1 MRKLVLSLLLLMAA
15 VPLSADEGMWLFNR
29 PPLQQLQQRYGFQPT
44 QAWLDHLQKSS
55 VRFNSGGSGSFV
67 SANGLIVTNHHVGLD
82 CLQKISTPEHDYIKD
97 GFEAKTRAA
106 EVKCVDLELNVLM
119 GIEDVTA
126 RVNAAVTPGMAV
138 SEAER
143 ARRAVMNTI
152 EQESLSASGLR
163 SDVVTLFQ
171 GGEYHLYRFKKY
183 TDVRLVFAPE
193 VGIAFFGGDPDNFE
207 YPRYNL
213 DVAFFRAYENGQPVK
228 PSDSLKFSTTGP
240 AEGDLVFVS
249 GHPGST
255 ERLKTVAELQF
266 VRDLRLP
273 FTLMNLRR
281 REVLLRTYAE
291 RSAENA
297 RRALDAIH
305 SVQNS
310 RKALLGQLGGLQD
323 PSVMEA
329 KMRAE
334 QALRERVN
342 ADPQM
347 KAQYAEAWDQIAR
360 LIERQRGDY
369 AERYFLSSGNAFGGD
384 LFAKA
389 RTIVRYVNEVPKPN
403 ADRLR
408 EYRES
413 NLESLRQGLLSAA
426 PIHKDLEIILLADT
440 LANWMEN
447 TPNDPLIKQVLAGKS
462 PRARAA
468 ELVNGTTL
476 DQISAREALL
486 KGGASTVNSSTD
498 PMIQLALLVDP
509 RARELR
515 RTFEEEVQ
523 EPLRQEYAKVAN
535 ATFRASNGNIY
546 PDATFTLRL
555 SFGEVKGYSGNGGPA
570 FPAFTTIAGL
580 YQRATEH
587 QNVAPFDLPK
597 SWIAN
602 KSKVS
607 MSTPFN
613 FVATADIIGGNSGS
627 PVVNRNNEFVGI
639 VFDMNL
645 PSLVYNFA
653 WKEEDTRTVAVHSKG
668 ILESLRNV
676 YGATGLVS
684 ELLGPNT
691 NSAMPASQTSSSS
704 ITDTAETSDAA
715 RTRLVKQ

>member
-1 MRKLVLSLLLLMAA
+1 MRKSLVLSLLLIAVAA

-29 PPLQQLQQRYGFQPT
+29 PPLKQLEQRYGFKPT
-44 QAWLDHLQKSS
+44 QGWLDHLQKSS

-67 SANGLIVTNHHVGLD
+67 SSNGLIVTNHHVGLD

-119 GIEDVTA
+119 SIEDVTS
-126 RVNAAVTPGMAV
+126 RVNAAVATGMAA
-138 SEAER
+138 SDAER

-152 EQESLSASGLR
+152 EQESLSSSGLR

-213 DVAFFRAYENGQPVK
+213 DVAFFR
-228 PSDSLKFSTTGP
+228 GP

-249 GHPGST
+249 GHPGTT
-255 ERLKTVAELQF
+255 ERLKTAAELQF
-266 VRDLRLP
+266 IRDQRLP
-273 FTLMNLRR
+273 FTLSNLRR

-291 RSAENA
+291 RSGENA

-323 PSVMEA
+323 PSVMDA
-329 KMRAE
+329 KLRNE
-334 QALRERVN
+334 QTLRQKIA

-347 KAQYAEAWDQIAR
+347 QAQYGDAWEQIAR

-369 AERYFLSSGNAFGGD
+369 EERYFLSTGGAFAGD
-384 LFAKA
+384 LFSKA
-389 RTIVRYVNEVPKPN
+389 RTIVRYANEVPKPN

-408 EYRES
+408 EFRES
-413 NLESLRQGLLSAA
+413 NLESLRQGLLSEA
-426 PIHKDLEIILLADT
+426 PIYKDLEIVQLADS
-440 LANWMEN
+440 LANWMEHA
-447 TPNDPLIKQVLAGKS
+447 PNDPLLKQVLAGKS
-462 PRARAA
+462 PRARAT
-468 ELVNGTTL
+468 ELVNGTKL
-476 DQISAREALL
+476 DSVAARDSLL
-486 KGGASTVNSSTD
+486 KSGASGVSASTD

-509 RARELR
+509 RSRELR
-515 RTFEEEVQ
+515 RTYEEEVQ
-523 EPLRQEYAKVAN
+523 EPLRQAYAKVAN
-535 ATFRASNGNIY
+535 AAFRASGGNMY

-555 SFGEVKGYSGNGGPA
+555 SFGEVKGYSGNAGPA

-580 YQRATEH
+580 YERATEH
-587 QNVAPFDLPK
+587 RNVAPFDLPK
-597 SWIAN
+597 SWLQN
-602 KSKVS
+602 KSKVNQ
-607 MSTPFN
+607 STPFN

-653 WKEEDTRTVAVHSKG
+653 WKEDDTRTVAVHSKG

-676 YGATGLVS
+676 YGATGLVN
-684 ELLGPNT
+684 ELLGANAGG
-691 NSAMPASQTSSSS
+691 SMPASQTSSSS
-704 ITDTAETSDAA
+704 MSDDDTA
-715 RTRLVKQ
+715 RTRLAKH